1 MCTLKMFVEND
12 SVLTPEKIY
21 AGFAITITDQQISV
35 FQNCMDCTLRLVSRD
50 FNHKAWNKA
59 KQFEM
64 FMAPN
69 KIKIKCLQ
77 MERFNSLVY
86 SAATFFQVDPHVTA
100 FLEKF
105 EHITN
110 QLACLVR
117 SFQTLDY
124 VRVLAGV
131 VVALASHLILPFI
144 SLTSSST
151 TSQAKLMEA
160 LPILYTD
167 LTTVKVEKLLDLD
180 KPAFN
185 FVSTERFNQSNFPEI
200 LLSPARLVL
209 AENSELACQVLKLLL
224 PRLAKGWERQR
235 GNEYSFGVNP
245 DQEARD
251 KVADMNQEK
260 LKQALINNLDPEQS
274 VGFINHERSVRGA
287 TQLGAASRAHVS
299 GKGAKLIKGEVT
311 EERFRKI
318 SCPEGEMS
326 TIMKEWK
333 EKQDALAEEGLDSK
347 TVVNLAADRQRN
359 NDLTFLKTKGGPF
372 TTAADVDSYMVG
384 DNSDLEKTKRL
395 YMEVS

>member
-1 MCTLKMFVEND
+1 MFVEND

-59 KQFEM
+59 EQFEM

-86 SAATFFQVDPHVTA
+86 SAATFLQVDPHVTA

-160 LPILYTD
+160 FPILYMD

-224 PRLAKGWERQR
+224 PRLA
-235 GNEYSFGVNP
+235 
-245 DQEARD
+245 
-251 KVADMNQEK
+251 
-260 LKQALINNLDPEQS
+260 
-274 VGFINHERSVRGA
+274 
-287 TQLGAASRAHVS
+287 
-299 GKGAKLIKGEVT
+299 
-311 EERFRKI
+311 
-318 SCPEGEMS
+318 
-326 TIMKEWK
+326 
-333 EKQDALAEEGLDSK
+333 
-347 TVVNLAADRQRN
+347 
-359 NDLTFLKTKGGPF
+359 
-372 TTAADVDSYMVG
+372 
-384 DNSDLEKTKRL
+384 
-395 YMEVS
+395 